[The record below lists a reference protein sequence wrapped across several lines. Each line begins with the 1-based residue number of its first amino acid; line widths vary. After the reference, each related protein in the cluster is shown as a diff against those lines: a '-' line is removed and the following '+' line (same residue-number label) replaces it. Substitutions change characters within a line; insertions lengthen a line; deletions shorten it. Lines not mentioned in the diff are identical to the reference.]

1 MQPLVVI
8 AVGGNSLALPGGRG
22 TFEEQRIRARTTC
35 EGIAEVLSAGYGAI
49 LTHGNGPQVGDALLR
64 SELAQPELP
73 RLHLDV
79 CDAET
84 QGSIGYLLQQS
95 LRNVLSERGLRPG
108 IVTVVTQVLVDPE
121 DPAFHEPSKPIGPF
135 YSSDQAREHERKLGW
150 TMREEDGRGWRRLVA
165 SPHPLEI
172 LEMDAI
178 RACLDAQIVVIAA
191 GGGGI
196 PVIRKQGHLRGIDA
210 VIDKDRVSALLA
222 RSLQAELLLFSTAVD
237 RVALHF
243 GRPDEVQL
251 THLTLEEA
259 KRHLQEGE
267 FPPGSMGPKIE
278 AALEFLEA
286 GGRRAVVT
294 SAENIAGAL
303 RGDKGTQILPPVPV
317 IHEFAKAS

>member
-1 MQPLVVI
+1 
-8 AVGGNSLALPGGRG
+8 
-22 TFEEQRIRARTTC
+22 
-35 EGIAEVLSAGYGAI
+35 
-49 LTHGNGPQVGDALLR
+49 
-64 SELAQPELP
+64 
-73 RLHLDV
+73 
-79 CDAET
+79 
-84 QGSIGYLLQQS
+84 
-95 LRNVLSERGLRPG
+95 
-108 IVTVVTQVLVDPE
+108 
-121 DPAFHEPSKPIGPF
+121 
-135 YSSDQAREHERKLGW
+135 
-150 TMREEDGRGWRRLVA
+150 
-165 SPHPLEI
+165 
-172 LEMDAI
+172 MDAI